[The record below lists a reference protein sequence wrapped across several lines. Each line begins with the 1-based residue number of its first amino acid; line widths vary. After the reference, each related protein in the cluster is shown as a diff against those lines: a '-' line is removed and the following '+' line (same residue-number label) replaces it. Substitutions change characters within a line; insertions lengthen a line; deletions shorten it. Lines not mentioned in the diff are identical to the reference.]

1 MEDPANGLE
10 AFLEWQERL
19 HRYELSGLSID
30 AFCRQEDV
38 ARSQLGQ
45 WLLALRGKPLSE
57 AEARPNPCCRPTV
70 LYFMA

>member
-1 MEDPANGLE
+1 MEELVSGLD

-19 HRYELSGLSID
+19 HRFELSGLSID

-45 WLLALRGKPLSE
+45 WLLAIRHAELRVS
-57 AEARPNPCCRPTV
+57 AIRRPPA
-70 LYFMA
+70 L